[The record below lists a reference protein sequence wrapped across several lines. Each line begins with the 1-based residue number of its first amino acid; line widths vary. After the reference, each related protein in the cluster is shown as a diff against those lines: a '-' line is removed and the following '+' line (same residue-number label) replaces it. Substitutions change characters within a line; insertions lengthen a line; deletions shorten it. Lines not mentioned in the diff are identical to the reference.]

1 MSSASKTA
9 GRIAI
14 PKFESQQAEAEWF
27 DRHRK
32 PLSVNMRRRLK
43 AGEGKTLAEALAQ
56 SAAKEKVRLKPVTI
70 RMLPDDLALVR
81 RLAFEK
87 GLPYQTYVKVLLR
100 DALVRET
107 RGSKSRR

>member
-1 MSSASKTA
+1 M
-9 GRIAI
+9 AI

-70 RMLPDDLALVR
+70 RMLPDDLELVR

-87 GLPYQTYVKVLLR
+87 GLPYQTFIKVLLR
-100 DALVRET
+100 EALVQQT
-107 RGSKSRR
+107 RGSKARR